1 MDQYGEKR
9 FYTARTLNILLA
21 CYELIMLQLDKFQIL
36 AKFGKISIRS
46 EWIT

>member
-1 MDQYGEKR
+1 MDQYGEK
-9 FYTARTLNILLA
+9 FYYTA
-21 CYELIMLQLDKFQIL
+21 YELIMLQLDEFQIL